1 VFVFGFEISASL
13 IRLHGCMEEATLSV
27 ALTAEQNQRIAE
39 TVEREQARLR
49 NFIRKRVAD
58 AADAEDILQD
68 VFYELVEAYRAMQPL
83 EQVSAWLFRVARN
96 RITDLFRK
104 KKPVP
109 FANDPAAFAED
120 GDLFSIEDLLPSPDA
135 GPEAAYARNLL
146 LEEFEAAV
154 DELPADQRE
163 VFIAHEVE
171 GRSFKE
177 MSAETGLSV
186 NALHLRKH
194 YAVLHLRE
202 RLQTVYDELMK
213 G

>member
-1 VFVFGFEISASL
+1 
-13 IRLHGCMEEATLSV
+13 MEQAALSV
-27 ALTAEQNQRIAE
+27 ALTAEQDQRITE
-39 TVEREQARLR
+39 TVERERARLR

-58 AADAEDILQD
+58 VADADDILQE
-68 VFYELVEAYRAMQPL
+68 VFYELVEAYRMMQPL

-104 KKPVP
+104 KKPRP
-109 FANDPAAFAED
+109 FASEPMAFSED
-120 GDLFSIEDLLPSPDA
+120 GEPFSFEDLLPSPEA
-135 GPEAAYARNLL
+135 GPEAVYARNIL

-163 VFIAHEVE
+163 VFIAHEAE

-177 MSAETGLSV
+177 LAAETGLSV

-194 YAVLHLRE
+194 YAVLQLRE
-202 RLQTVYDELMK
+202 RLQAVYDEFTK